1 MDYSKT
7 KYEIIN
13 NFLVPGSNEKDMK
26 ISNLNYFNQKKEK
39 KLFRFNIK
47 ISKIRTR
54 ISIIK

>member
-39 KLFRFNIK
+39 K
-47 ISKIRTR
+47 
-54 ISIIK
+54 IIQI